1 MKFINMKLNLIAASV
16 LCAGAML
23 GSTQA
28 MAAGTASGATISNT
42 ANLAY
47 SSGGVSQPT
56 VASTSASFVVD
67 TKVSMTLVAQA
78 AATSV
83 VPGSTAQVSTY
94 TLTNTGNST
103 NDFLLTANGALASGT
118 TVYGKTDNFDATT
131 CAAYADTAGTGVYNA
146 TTDTQV
152 YVDELAPDTSV
163 KVFEVC
169 TIPSGRANNDFAAVS
184 LTATVAQGGTA
195 GAPGAALVASTGAK
209 SLNTVAIVF
218 GDAAGTDDA
227 ANDGKISARG
237 GYLVQTAT
245 LTVSKTVAPYCDPV
259 NFSTNPKLVPGSY
272 AQYTINISNAAGS
285 GGAATLGAVTDTLV
299 SQLAFDPNLIKP
311 TTSSCAT
318 PEKAAGSG
326 LKIACVGGS
335 RACVTT
341 PIYVTTSTV
350 VTGQNINAN
359 LGTLLPAEGSYS
371 AGQLNAGESVNVI
384 FNAVVQ

>member
-1 MKFINMKLNLIAASV
+1 MKFINLKTKLITASV
-16 LCAGAML
+16 MCAGVML
-23 GSTQA
+23 MSNQA
-28 MAAGTASGATISNT
+28 LAAGTTSGTTISNT
-42 ANLAY
+42 ANLTY

-67 TKVSMTLVAQA
+67 TKVNMTLVAQA
-78 AATSV
+78 TYTTV
-83 VPGSTAQVSTY
+83 VPGSTSQVTTF

-103 NDFLLTANGALASGT
+103 NDFLLTPNGALASGT
-118 TVYGKTDNFDATT
+118 TVYSKTDNFDATS

-146 TTDTQV
+146 TTDTQT
-152 YVDELAPDTSV
+152 YVDELAPDTTI

-169 TIPSGRANNDFAAVS
+169 SIPSTRVNGDFAADS
-184 LTATVAQGGTA
+184 LIVQAAQGGTP
-195 GAPGAALVASTGAK
+195 GSQGAALVATTGAK
-209 SLNTVAIVF
+209 SLTTVAIVF

-227 ANDGKISARG
+227 ANDGKISARSG
-237 GYLVQTAT
+237 FLVQTAS
-245 LTVSKTVAPYCDPV
+245 LTVTKTVTPYCDPV
-259 NFSTNPKLVPGSY
+259 NFSNNPKLVPGSY
-272 AQYTINISNAAGS
+272 AQYNITISNAAGA

-311 TTSSCAT
+311 TTSSCSA

-326 LKIACVGGS
+326 LKIACTGGS

-341 PIYVTTSTV
+341 PIYVTTTSV
-350 VTGQNINAN
+350 VTGQNLNAN